1 MGLAWCVTMGIDED
15 KQVEVSLDG
24 CRRLL
29 RLRREDALSGRDIR
43 GSISFIFSQILLLP
57 LVFKVGW
64 MDIVQVLASSAEE
77 VRRPL
82 SREEASSRSSGFGCR
97 HGCRPDYS

>member
-15 KQVEVSLDG
+15 KQVEVLLDG

-43 GSISFIFSQILLLP
+43 GSISFHSYSAKFFFFHLFLGW
-57 LVFKVGW
+57 LVGY
-64 MDIVQVLASSAEE
+64 
-77 VRRPL
+77 RTG
-82 SREEASSRSSGFGCR
+82 SGFFG
-97 HGCRPDYS
+97 GGGT